1 MEGDRASADGR
12 AHTAPEEIP
21 MLTLTDTAKRRI
33 SDLLAAQERRGLALR
48 VAITGR
54 GPGGFQ
60 YQLGFVREEERGA
73 DDAVVDAGSFKV
85 FIDPESAP
93 KLQGATIDFV
103 EGLFESGF
111 KIDNPNS
118 VWTDPKAIAIQRLL
132 DTRINPAV
140 AAHGGYVT
148 LLDVRDDTAYIA
160 LGGGCQGCGMADVTL
175 KQGIEVAIKET
186 VPEIRRVV
194 DTTDHAS
201 GTNPYYQPAKG
212 GRGQSPLV

>member
-1 MEGDRASADGR
+1 
-12 AHTAPEEIP
+12 
-21 MLTLTDTAKRRI
+21 MLIISDAAKQRI
-33 SDLLAAQERRGLALR
+33 SGLLAAEDRHSLALR
-48 VAITGR
+48 VAIVGR

-60 YQLGFVREEERGA
+60 YKLGFVREEEKGA
-73 DDAVVDAGSFKV
+73 DDTVVEAGSLKV
-85 FIDPESAP
+85 FVDPESAP
-93 KLQGATIDFV
+93 NLQGATIDFI
-103 EGLFESGF
+103 EGIFESGF

-118 VWTDPKAIAIQRLL
+118 VWTNPKAIAIQRVL
-132 DTRINPAV
+132 DTQINPGV

-148 LLDVRDDTAYIA
+148 LLDVKDDIAYIA

-175 KQGIEVAIKET
+175 KQGIEVMIREA
-186 VPEIRRVV
+186 VPEIRQIV